1 LAQSLLV
8 ALVLCFCALHSL
20 CCSVQDFWL
29 IRCHMGEQILY
40 VFMPTTATMLWN
52 KNPGRLDTYHVLN
65 VIPGEQKIGPWSLLY
80 F

>member
-1 LAQSLLV
+1 
-8 ALVLCFCALHSL
+8 
-20 CCSVQDFWL
+20 
-29 IRCHMGEQILY
+29 MGEQILY